1 MVFPSTEK
9 MAATFFTDK
18 NCNRKQMSKDKSCN
32 LRQIRSRSF
41 KEVRYGSNMKKEQSF
56 HKKPFSSNKNKKLSN
71 SKPTKQAKLDDYF
84 ISMNSPLQAKN
95 LLEHIPHL
103 NKQEHVN
110 NTPTATEDLSEQLD
124 LVVKKVLA

>member
-18 NCNRKQMSKDKSCN
+18 NCNRKQISKDKSCN

-41 KEVRYGSNMKKEQSF
+41 KEVRYGSNMKKEQTL
-56 HKKPFSSNKNKKLSN
+56 HKKLFSSNKNKKLSN

-84 ISMNSPLQAKN
+84 ISMSSPLQAKN

-103 NKQEHVN
+103 NNKEHVN
-110 NTPTATEDLSEQLD
+110 NTPTTTEDLSEQLD